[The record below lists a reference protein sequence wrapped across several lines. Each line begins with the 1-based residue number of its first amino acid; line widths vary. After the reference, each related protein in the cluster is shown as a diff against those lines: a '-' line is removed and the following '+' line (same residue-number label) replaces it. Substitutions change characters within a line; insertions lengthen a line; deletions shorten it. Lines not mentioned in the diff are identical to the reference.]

1 MSEIVDTNQLQKKQ
15 SFNTWR
21 GKKIRSS
28 SNSKYIL
35 KEISIENLFELYN
48 SGTLII
54 PEFQRD
60 VNESKIIQMIK
71 TYQSDSENFSYLTNP
86 LQIAKL
92 VISSDPYI
100 SSELYFLIDGQH
112 RFYMYKQLYETDTIN
127 GHIFINFIRFDSIE
141 EMQIQYMKFNADNPD
156 IYFDIG
162 EIQGY
167 QNYIRYQEFTKSISK
182 LYKKYFKSEDTE
194 LYSLET
200 FVKQLELR
208 EYLDY
213 FEKIDQA
220 INYINSKNRSFY
232 SKYYLEKS
240 IQLFKSKKIQDCI
253 KDKKIFSIK
262 SNNFLDWL
270 MCEDQDVPVFVF
282 YHTIKKTKTG
292 TNKTKKIVNNFNDD
306 IYHNE

>member
-1 MSEIVDTNQLQKKQ
+1 MSEIVDLEKDTNQSQKKQ

-21 GKKIRSS
+21 GKKIRST

-35 KEISIENLFELYN
+35 KEISIENLIELYN
-48 SGTLII
+48 SGILII

-60 VNESKIIQMIK
+60 VNKNKINQMIK
-71 TYQSDSENFSYLTNP
+71 TFQSDPESFSYLTNP

-92 VISSDPYI
+92 VIPSDPSV

-112 RFYMYKQLYETDTIN
+112 RFYMYKELYETDAIN
-127 GHIFINFIRFDSIE
+127 GHIFINFITFDSIE
-141 EMQIQYMKFNADNPD
+141 EMQTQYMKFNADNPD
-156 IYFDIG
+156 VYFDIS

-167 QNYIRYQEFTKSISK
+167 QNYVRYQEFTKSIGK
-182 LYKKYFKSEDTE
+182 LYKKYFKSEE
-194 LYSLET
+194 IEIYSLET

-213 FEKIDQA
+213 FEKNDQA
-220 INYINSKNRSFY
+220 INYLNSKNRSFY

-240 IQLFKSKKIQDCI
+240 IELFKNKKIQDYI

-282 YHTIKKTKTG
+282 SHTIKKTKTG
-292 TNKTKKIVNNFNDD
+292 MRKTQKTVNNFNSD
-306 IYHNE
+306 I